1 MRIAMIGQAPFG
13 AAAYERIRS
22 DGHEIVGV
30 FTPPEKG
37 RADPLAEAARRDGV
51 RLVQPARWQRKGEVD
66 AAVFKQYAATEP
78 ELNVMAFV
86 TQIIPGRVLQQPP
99 QQTIQYHPSLLPRH
113 RGRSAI
119 NHAILQGDG
128 ETGLTI
134 FWVDEGID
142 TGPILLQKSVPI
154 GEDETL
160 NSLYRD
166 HLFPLGVEAL
176 GEAVGLVVS
185 GAAPRIAQEEALAT
199 YEPPWEGEIA
209 EIDWTLPAA
218 EVHNFIRGS
227 DRQPGA
233 WTTWQGG
240 DGEAVRVAAG
250 GGERRGAGERGGSRG
265 GGHDRSLWGRGRRA
279 PGAGAAGGGR
289 ARGSGGV
296 GGGGRVGGGRAA
308 GVAGASR
315 LASGGPS
322 PGRGRGGC
330 G

>member
-240 DGEAVRVAAG
+240 TVKLYGSRRAEASAGAPGSVAAVEAEGMIVRCGDGGAVRLELARPE
-250 GGERRGAGERGGSRG
+250 GGER
-265 GGHDRSLWGRGRRA
+265 
-279 PGAGAAGGGR
+279 GAA
-289 ARGSGGV
+289 
-296 GGGGRVGGGRAA
+296 AA
-308 GVAGASR
+308 WVAGAGLEVGGR
-315 LASGGPS
+315 LG
-322 PGRGRGGC
+322 
-330 G
+330 